1 MVPSLCF
8 CHVEVLAD
16 PAISARLADTK
27 AISEV
32 KALDAFYQML
42 QTEPDRAFYGYVG
55 KGVGEL
61 MENKMGELGRRNK
74 GSQCERGGF
83 LELCMAVSSLHDDGL
98 SFVHCLSVL
107 FCSSLSL
114 EKVRSCSESQQSECC

>member
-1 MVPSLCF
+1 MSLYWFQVTSVVPSLCF

-32 KALDAFYQML
+32 KTLDAFYQML
-42 QTEPDRAFYGYVG
+42 QTEPDRAFYGYAG

-61 MENKMGELGRRNK
+61 MENKMGARVLGRRNE

-83 LELCMAVSSLHDDGL
+83 LELCMAVSSLHDGL
-98 SFVHCLSVL
+98 SFVHCLPVL
-107 FCSSLSL
+107 SCSSLSL
-114 EKVRSCSESQQSECC
+114 EQV